1 MEMLE
6 EEEMERYR
14 RQLILSE
21 IGIAGQERLKKAKVL
36 IVGAGGLGSPCA
48 LYLAA
53 AGIGTLGIV
62 DSDQVEISNLQ
73 RQILYTAADV
83 GRGKAEAAG
92 TALRALNPHCLTEVI
107 DGRLTADNVDDVVGN
122 YDVVV
127 ACVDNFPT
135 RYLLNGACLRSGRP
149 LVEAGVLGFAAILM
163 TIVPGEGPCYHCVFP
178 EKRLA
183 EAKRELGVVGAAA
196 GIAGSFQAMEVLKL
210 LLGFG
215 QPLTGRLLT
224 IDALDGTVR
233 SIRIRPDPD
242 CPVCGEL
249 RLK

>member
-1 MEMLE
+1 M
-6 EEEMERYR
+6 
-14 RQLILSE
+14 
-21 IGIAGQERLKKAKVL
+21 
-36 IVGAGGLGSPCA
+36 
-48 LYLAA
+48 
-53 AGIGTLGIV
+53 
-62 DSDQVEISNLQ
+62 
-73 RQILYTAADV
+73 
-83 GRGKAEAAG
+83 
-92 TALRALNPHCLTEVI
+92 
-107 DGRLTADNVDDVVGN
+107 
-122 YDVVV
+122 
-127 ACVDNFPT
+127 
-135 RYLLNGACLRSGRP
+135 
-149 LVEAGVLGFAAILM
+149 
-163 TIVPGEGPCYHCVFP
+163 PGEGPCYHCVFP